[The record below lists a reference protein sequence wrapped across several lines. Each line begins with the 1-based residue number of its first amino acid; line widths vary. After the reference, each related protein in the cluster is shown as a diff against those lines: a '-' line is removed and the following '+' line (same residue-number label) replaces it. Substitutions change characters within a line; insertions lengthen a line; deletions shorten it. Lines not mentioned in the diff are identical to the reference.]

1 MPGREAGPV
10 AVEVKDVGSG
20 ATARPLREKLIETAR
35 RREIDSVLVWR
46 LDRWGRSLVDLVNT
60 LQELTALDVGFVS
73 LSEALDLTT
82 PSGRALA
89 GMLAVFAEFERD
101 ILRDR
106 VKAGI
111 DQARKDGKPHG
122 RPMTAGKLVPEM
134 KRLRK
139 DGISKRAIA
148 KQLGVSRTSVIRL
161 LRSRKLS

>member
-1 MPGREAGPV
+1 MQLSAMRSYAKKRGWTI

-20 ATARPLREKLIETAR
+20 ATTRHLREKLIETAR
-35 RREIDSVLVWR
+35 RREIDSVIVWR

-60 LQELTALDVGFVS
+60 LQELTTLDVGFVS

-106 VKAGI
+106 VKAGM
-111 DQARKDGKPHG
+111 DQARKDGNRMG
-122 RPMTAGKLVPEM
+122 G
-134 KRLRK
+134 
-139 DGISKRAIA
+139 
-148 KQLGVSRTSVIRL
+148 Q
-161 LRSRKLS
+161 